1 MQAIQKLL
9 DIVRDKKNSQ
19 KQKEKRKMRKGQTTI
34 NILYSLYFVRK
45 YMDCLCRRRSSKIL
59 SNGLLDIEIEKDCC
73 PNIFIFEKCLQFRK
87 KQKHLLGKMFGS
99 PHTSN
104 RIYLL
109 RNCFS
114 NYVYLKDMYIA
125 LKTTGKNLF
134 VLMLR
139 ILLIYL

>member
-1 MQAIQKLL
+1 
-9 DIVRDKKNSQ
+9 
-19 KQKEKRKMRKGQTTI
+19 MRKRHTTI

-45 YMDCLCRRRSSKIL
+45 YMDWLCRRRSSKIL
-59 SNGLLDIEIEKDCC
+59 SNGLLDSEIEKDCC
-73 PNIFIFEKCLQFRK
+73 RNIFIFEKCLQFRK

-134 VLMLR
+134 VSMLR
-139 ILLIYL
+139 ILLIYLQFFKTSPPSSLRKVKLSKVCIQFSV

>member
-1 MQAIQKLL
+1 
-9 DIVRDKKNSQ
+9 
-19 KQKEKRKMRKGQTTI
+19 MRKGQTTI

-73 PNIFIFEKCLQFRK
+73 RNIFIFEKCLQFRK